1 MKKKYHLIFLM
12 ACLGLFACDT
22 NLDLQENPNAVTPNK
37 ASVNDLYN
45 NIQLEFGSAFLN
57 AEFAAGQMAR
67 MYHMGSF
74 TYESAVSPATLNGLW
89 FDAYSDLFP
98 DIETLNKL
106 AEEKGLDIHAGSA
119 KIMKAYVLM
128 TMVDNMGDI
137 PLFEIGQG
145 TDVISPKSTPAAE
158 VYKNVDEL
166 LTEAIGL
173 LEGTNAARPAI
184 DNFYEGDPAKWI
196 TLAKTLKLRAAVTTR
211 LIDPAAATTTINA
224 ILAEGDLIDIL

>member
-1 MKKKYHLIFLM
+1 M